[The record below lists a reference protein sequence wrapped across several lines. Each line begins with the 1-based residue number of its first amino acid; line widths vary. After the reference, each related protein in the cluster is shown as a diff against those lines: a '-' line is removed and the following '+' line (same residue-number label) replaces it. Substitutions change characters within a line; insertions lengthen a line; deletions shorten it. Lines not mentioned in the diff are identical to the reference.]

1 MTNYE
6 AIVGSDVD
14 TLAEFL
20 NDTVDCATCP
30 AVNICDEYDECV
42 DAFKVWLKQETGE
55 HQLDIDNR
63 LKGVN

>member
-20 NDTVDCATCP
+20 YDTVDCATCP
-30 AVNICDEYDECV
+30 ACKICDKRYEYV
-42 DAFKVWLKQETGE
+42 DVFKVWLKQETGE
-55 HQLDIDNR
+55 SSRD
-63 LKGVN
+63 